1 MNIIPAALATLAIVL
16 MFTAAHAE
24 PTPEAQ
30 AAIAERLSQTAE
42 ALALTDDQRVSF
54 AEVLERQ
61 LLAQRDLLISYGI
74 DPADAGAGLA
84 ELGRGERR
92 ELRKALD
99 ALRRAT
105 TDALSE
111 VLSEDQLETFS
122 ELEAERQAAQRA
134 EMRDRM
140 RGRF

>member
-1 MNIIPAALATLAIVL
+1 MNVLPAVMATIAIVL

-24 PTPEAQ
+24 PAPEAQ

-42 ALALTDDQRVSF
+42 ALELTDDQRASF

-61 LLAQRDLLISYGI
+61 LIAQRDLLISYGI
-74 DPADAGAGLA
+74 DPSDAGAGLA

-92 ELRKALD
+92 KLRKAMD
-99 ALRRAT
+99 ALRRDT

-122 ELEAERQAAQRA
+122 ELEAERQEAQRA
-134 EMRDRM
+134 EIRDRM

>member
-1 MNIIPAALATLAIVL
+1 MQILPAAMATLAIIL

-42 ALALTDDQRVSF
+42 ALELTDSQRESF
-54 AEVLERQ
+54 AAVLETQ
-61 LLAQRDLLISYGI
+61 LLAQRDLLVSYGI
-74 DPADAGAGLA
+74 DPTDAAEGLA
-84 ELGRGERR
+84 ELGRGDRR

-99 ALRRAT
+99 ALRRET
-105 TDALSE
+105 TDALSD
-111 VLSEDQLETFS
+111 VLSEEQLETFS

-134 EMRDRM
+134 EIRDRM